1 MSPLNSLTSGVPG
14 HHRLLLPSR
23 EARRPDSALVARP
36 LDRRKQKGGIMD
48 TLYPR
53 CCGLDVHKRDL
64 VACLITPGSDG
75 HPTKIIRKFGTMTAD
90 ILALADWLIAAC
102 CTHVAMEST
111 GVYWKPIYNL
121 LDESCTLLLVNARH
135 IKAVPGRKTDV
146 KDCEWIA
153 DLLQHG
159 LLQAS
164 FVPERGQ
171 RELRE
176 LTRYRTSLVR
186 ERTAEANR
194 LQKTLEGANIKLASV
209 ATDILGKSGR
219 EILAGLVAGET
230 DTAALAQLA
239 KGRLREKLPALERAL
254 VGQFGAHQRFMV
266 AEQLA
271 HVDYLDAAI
280 ERVSG
285 EVAQR
290 VCASEDLL
298 DRLDAIPGIGR
309 YVAEALIAEI
319 GTDMSR
325 FPTDRHLASWAGMCP
340 GNRESA
346 GKRQSGKT
354 RKGSPWL
361 RALLVQA
368 AHAAGRTKGTYLAAQ
383 YRRLTVRRG
392 RNRAAI
398 AVGHSLLVII
408 YHMIQY
414 GTDYVDLGPQHLDER
429 DRQAVERRLVR
440 RLEGLGYTVSLEP
453 RAA

>member
-1 MSPLNSLTSGVPG
+1 M
-14 HHRLLLPSR
+14 
-23 EARRPDSALVARP
+23 
-36 LDRRKQKGGIMD
+36 MD

-53 CCGLDVHKRDL
+53 CCGLDIHKRDL
-64 VACLITPGSDG
+64 VACLITPDTDG
-75 HPTKIIRKFGTMTAD
+75 HPTKVIRKFGTMTAD
-90 ILALADWLIAAC
+90 VLAFADWLTAAG

-121 LDESCTLLLVNARH
+121 IEESFTLLLVNARH

-219 EILAGLVAGET
+219 EILAGLIAGET
-230 DTAALAQLA
+230 DTEALAQLA
-239 KGRLREKLPALERAL
+239 RGRLREKLPALTQAL
-254 VGQFGAHQRFMV
+254 VGQFGTHQRFMV
-266 AEQLA
+266 AEQIA

-285 EVAQR
+285 EIAQR
-290 VCASEDLL
+290 VCTSDDLM
-298 DRLDAIPGIGR
+298 DRLDGIPGIGR
-309 YVAEALIAEI
+309 YMAEALIAEI

-368 AHAAGRTKGTYLAAQ
+368 AHAAGRTKGTYLSAQ
-383 YRRLTVRRG
+383 YRRLTIRRG

-398 AVGHSLLVII
+398 AVGHTLLVII
-408 YHMIQY
+408 YHMIGRGTAYADLSPQY
-414 GTDYVDLGPQHLDER
+414 FDDH
-429 DRQAVERRLVR
+429 DRRATEHRLVR
-440 RLEGLGYTVSLEP
+440 RLEGMGYTVVLEP
-453 RAA
+453 RVAA